1 MILPV
6 EGYPVSAEAIREW
19 FRRTYGREASELEVG
34 EIQDML
40 ARRES
45 EASGRSKLGTGLSRM
60 IGWPLRP
67 AGLGFAQRHG
77 GAAFFADNALSRGA
91 AIAYYTVFRSRRCC

>member
-40 ARRES
+40 VRRES
-45 EASGRSKLGTGLSRM
+45 EASGQSKSE
-60 IGWPLRP
+60 P
-67 AGLGFAQRHG
+67 
-77 GAAFFADNALSRGA
+77 D
-91 AIAYYTVFRSRRCC
+91 